1 MAQGEVIDG
10 GPEIKKIAIS
20 KAEEDAVWYDRTS
33 KVCNRDSCA

>member
-10 GPEIKKIAIS
+10 GPEIKIAIS

-33 KVCNRDSCA
+33 EVCNRDSCA